1 MTIRRTP
8 LRRVSKKHAAALAK
22 YYELRRAF
30 LSEQTLCEGFKV
42 GLAGCEGD
50 AVEVH
55 HQKGRGIHLNDVSTF
70 LAVCRP
76 CHEFI
81 HQHPSQARARG
92 WLSK

>member
-1 MTIRRTP
+1 MTLRRTH
-8 LRRVSKKHAAALAK
+8 LRRCSLKQQRALAR

-30 LSEQTLCEGFKV
+30 LAENTLCEGFKV

-55 HQKGRGIHLNDVSTF
+55 HVQGRGIHLNDVSSW
-70 LAVCRP
+70 LPMCRQ
-76 CHEFI
+76 CHTWC

-92 WLSK
+92 WLSR